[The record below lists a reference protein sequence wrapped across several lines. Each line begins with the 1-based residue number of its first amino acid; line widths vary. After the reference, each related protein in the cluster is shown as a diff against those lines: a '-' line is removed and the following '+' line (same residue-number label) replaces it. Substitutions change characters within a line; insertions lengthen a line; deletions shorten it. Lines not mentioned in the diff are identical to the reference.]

1 MDYKIIAVDFDGTLC
16 ENAWPD
22 IGEPITE
29 VFDYIKRQQEEG
41 AQIILWTCREG
52 QKLLDAV
59 YWCNKRGLYFNAI
72 NQNVPSIIEAFGG
85 DCRKIYAD
93 VYIDDLSFNHRPFEL
108 RFEKSFETVL
118 QEYVDAG
125 YSVKIVQIDPTFGNT
140 CKVTLTKNGVK
151 YNKLCTDNE
160 KDILF
165 GMQECKWHL
174 DRALRR
180 KNEKAKNL
188 NG

>member
-72 NQNVPSIIEAFGG
+72 NQNVPSIIESFGG

-93 VYIDDLSFNHRPFEL
+93 VYIDDLSFNHRPFKVHL
-108 RFEKSFETVL
+108 KDAL
-118 QEYVDAG
+118 QEKLEELTARGFEVSLEEKG
-125 YSVKIVQIDPTFGNT
+125 GLVQIHMCHSHFHQYWSHPISVIPEGSSVED
-140 CKVTLTKNGVK
+140 VVINGLRV
-151 YNKLCTDNE
+151 LE
-160 KDILF
+160 KDIVTRF
-165 GMQECKWHL
+165 GMRGIKL
-174 DRALRR
+174 
-180 KNEKAKNL
+180 
-188 NG
+188 